1 MMNQLRITNCQLQ
14 GSMGQWLIVHYLRNS
29 FRFLNVSLSLL
40 CFNLRDQKSNILRLY
55 FRFCYQK
62 NNFLRLW
69 LNFLSLKKSLCV
81 LYSCF
86 RYLKNSF
93 YRLCFSFRYLR
104 NSFLPSRDNLRALI
118 TGYCGLITMNN
129 CLHAK
134 DSRLRATDSRLLT
147 IIFLLTITSLAHGQ
161 QNIVTAQYLYN
172 GLLINPAY
180 AGSHVQLSA
189 TLTYRNQWVNF
200 EGAPVTATLGVHSS
214 FYKGKVG
221 LGALVTSDRIGSY
234 TNTGAFASY
243 AYIIQ
248 TASGGSFSMG
258 VQLGANNYKAD
269 FSALKL
275 RSAAD
280 PSFVNNSEIK
290 PNVGTGIFYYDKK
303 KFFGLSVPG
312 LISYDKFFNNSLQPL
327 YIPRYYYLNA
337 GVKLRV
343 NPRSDKVMLTPSVL
357 VRIQDGTPVSMDFNL
372 NLIFDEQVSI
382 GTSYRTGDGITTFAN
397 LRITDK
403 LSVGYF
409 YDWITSDVRSYSRGS
424 HELMINFRT
433 RIKKVHKDLDCPHL
447 FSH

>member
-1 MMNQLRITNCQLQ
+1 MMNQLRITNCKLQ
-14 GSMGQWLIVHYLRNS
+14 VVG
-29 FRFLNVSLSLL
+29 
-40 CFNLRDQKSNILRLY
+40 
-55 FRFCYQK
+55 
-62 NNFLRLW
+62 FLRLM
-69 LNFLSLKKSLCV
+69 V
-81 LYSCF
+81 D
-86 RYLKNSF
+86 RATMD
-93 YRLCFSFRYLR
+93 YRLW
-104 NSFLPSRDNLRALI
+104 
-118 TGYCGLITMNN
+118 
-129 CLHAK
+129 
-134 DSRLRATDSRLLT
+134 T
-147 IIFLLTITSLAHGQ
+147 IVFLLTTTFAHSQ

-200 EGAPVTATLGVHSS
+200 DGAPVTATLGVHSS

-243 AYIIQ
+243 AYLIQ

-258 VQLGANNYKAD
+258 VQVGANNYKAD

-275 RSAAD
+275 RSGAD

-303 KFFGLSVPG
+303 KFIGLSVPG
-312 LISYDKFFNNSLQPL
+312 LISYDRLFNNSLQPL
-327 YIPRYYYLNA
+327 YVPRYYYLNA
-337 GVKLRV
+337 GVRLRV

-357 VRIQDGTPVSMDFNL
+357 VRVQDGTPVSMDFNL

-424 HELMINFRT
+424 HELMLNFRT